1 MIEWSYDAHN
11 IYLFIITRV
20 YKYRSRSFYFLAL
33 CDRCY
38 VYMYEEATVKQAYST
53 FYVINIVFQA
63 IFTLLWQIAT
73 ALIVGW
79 LLVEKI
85 GAPIWVYVPLIL
97 VGVVSGLVSMVRF
110 ILAAMKSLER
120 IEEQKR
126 KKKKSEDKSNGKQE

>member
-1 MIEWSYDAHN
+1 MLKWGYDAHN
-11 IYLFIITRV
+11 IYLLIVNARIMNAQV
-20 YKYRSRSFYFLAL
+20 SEGK
-33 CDRCY
+33 
-38 VYMYEEATVKQAYST
+38 VKVSYST

-97 VGVVSGLVSMVRF
+97 VGVITGLVSMVRF
-110 ILAAMKSLER
+110 ILAAAAGWIPDHHRRGLR
-120 IEEQKR
+120 HLTGGR
-126 KKKKSEDKSNGKQE
+126 L